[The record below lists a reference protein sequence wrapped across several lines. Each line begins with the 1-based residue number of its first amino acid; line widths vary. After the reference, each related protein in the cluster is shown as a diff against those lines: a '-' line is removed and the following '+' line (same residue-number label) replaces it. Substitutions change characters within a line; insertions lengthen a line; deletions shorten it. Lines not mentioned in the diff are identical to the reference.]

1 MGIGNWRGNNI
12 VVSGGQRGDNMVVG
26 GGQRGGNM
34 VVGGGQRRGN
44 SIGGSKR
51 SNNIGG
57 SIGWDSVV
65 DKSWVS
71 LSISLTLDNVLNG
84 SVLGNIRWSV
94 DTVGHS
100 SVVGGAVVAGDGVA
114 GKGTDNWGNNMVVL
128 VSGQRGSNSSDKWGG
143 NMAEMA
149 ISGIWG
155 GNMAEMTISS
165 IGGGSIR
172 AIDEG
177 RVSLSFSL
185 MLGNDVSVVKPV
197 GERFDKRGCGI
208 GGQRCGSM
216 VVGGQGKVMSVR
228 VGTIG
233 TISTIVTIGGD
244 ILSIS
249 SGFRLSHGS
258 GGKSENYK
266 HLHGAGGC
274 FETFQGGLSP
284 CTLR

>member
-1 MGIGNWRGNNI
+1 MA
-12 VVSGGQRGDNMVVG
+12 VGGQRC
-26 GGQRGGNM
+26 GNM

-84 SVLGNIRWSV
+84 TVLGNIRGSV
-94 DTVGHS
+94 DAVGHS
-100 SVVGGAVVAGDGVA
+100 SVVGGAVVAGNGVA
-114 GKGTDNWGNNMVVL
+114 GKGTDNWGNNMVVV
-128 VSGQRGSNSSDKWGG
+128 VSGQRGSNSSDDRGSNSSDKWGG

-155 GNMAEMTISS
+155 G
-165 IGGGSIR
+165 SIR

-177 RVSLSFSL
+177 RVSLSFSIT
-185 MLGNDVSVVKPV
+185 LGNDVSVVKPV
-197 GERFDKRGCGI
+197 GERSDKRGGSIGGQGGGSI
-208 GGQRCGSM
+208 GGQRGSSM

-284 CTLR
+284 C

>member
-1 MGIGNWRGNNI
+1 MA
-12 VVSGGQRGDNMVVG
+12 VGGQRC
-26 GGQRGGNM
+26 GNM

-71 LSISLTLDNVLNG
+71 LSISLTLDNMLNG
-84 SVLGNIRWSV
+84 TVLGNIRWSI

-114 GKGTDNWGNNMVVL
+114 GKSTDNWGNNMVVV

-155 GNMAEMTISS
+155 G
-165 IGGGSIR
+165 SIR

-177 RVSLSFSL
+177 RVSLGFSIT
-185 MLGNDVSVVKPV
+185 LGNDVSVVKPV
-197 GERFDKRGCGI
+197 GERSDKRGS
-208 GGQRCGSM
+208 SM

-233 TISTIVTIGGD
+233 TINTIVTIGGD

-284 CTLR
+284 C

>member
-1 MGIGNWRGNNI
+1 
-12 VVSGGQRGDNMVVG
+12 MVVG

-34 VVGGGQRRGN
+34 AVGGQRGCNVVVGGGQRRGN

-57 SIGWDSVV
+57 SKGWDSVV

-84 SVLGNIRWSV
+84 TVLGNIRWSI

-114 GKGTDNWGNNMVVL
+114 GKGTDNWGNNMVVV
-128 VSGQRGSNSSDKWGG
+128 VSGQRGSNSSDCWGG

-149 ISGIWG
+149 VSGIW
-155 GNMAEMTISS
+155 
-165 IGGGSIR
+165 GGSIR

-185 MLGNDVSVVKPV
+185 TLGNDVSIVKPV
-197 GERFDKRGCGI
+197 GERSDKRGGSVGGQRGGSI
-208 GGQRCGSM
+208 GGQRGSSM

-249 SGFRLSHGS
+249 
-258 GGKSENYK
+258 N
-266 HLHGAGGC
+266 
-274 FETFQGGLSP
+274 
-284 CTLR
+284 

>member
-1 MGIGNWRGNNI
+1 
-12 VVSGGQRGDNMVVG
+12 MVVG

-34 VVGGGQRRGN
+34 AVGGQRGCNVVVGGGQGRGN

-65 DKSWVS
+65 DKSWFS

-84 SVLGNIRWSV
+84 TVLGNIRWSV

-114 GKGTDNWGNNMVVL
+114 GKGTDNWGNNMVVV
-128 VSGQRGSNSSDKWGG
+128 VSSQRGSNSSDSWGSNSSDDRGSNSSDKW
-143 NMAEMA
+143 
-149 ISGIWG
+149 
-155 GNMAEMTISS
+155 
-165 IGGGSIR
+165 GGSIR

-177 RVSLSFSL
+177 RVSLSFSIT
-185 MLGNDVSVVKPV
+185 LGNDVSVVKPV
-197 GERFDKRGCGI
+197 GERSDKRGGGI
-208 GGQRCGSM
+208 GGQRGGGIAGQRGGSM

-228 VGTIG
+228 VCTICA
-233 TISTIVTIGGD
+233 INTIVTIGGD

-249 SGFRLSHGS
+249 SGFRLSHSS

-284 CTLR
+284 C

>member
-1 MGIGNWRGNNI
+1 MGSNI
-12 VVSGGQRGDNMVVG
+12 VVSGGQRSSNMVVG
-26 GGQRGGNM
+26 VGQ
-34 VVGGGQRRGN
+34 
-44 SIGGSKR
+44 R

-84 SVLGNIRWSV
+84 TVLDNIRWSI

-114 GKGTDNWGNNMVVL
+114 GKGTDNWGNNVVVV
-128 VSGQRGSNSSDKWGG
+128 VSSHRGSNSSDSWGRDSSDNGGSNSSDKWGG

-149 ISGIWG
+149 ISGIG
-155 GNMAEMTISS
+155 GQRGDGIVGQR
-165 IGGGSIR
+165 GG
-172 AIDEG
+172 
-177 RVSLSFSL
+177 
-185 MLGNDVSVVKPV
+185 
-197 GERFDKRGCGI
+197 GI
-208 GGQRCGSM
+208 GGQRGGSIGGQRGGGIVGQRGGGIGGQRGGSM

-228 VGTIG
+228 VG

-258 GGKSENYK
+258 DGKSENYK
-266 HLHGAGGC
+266 HLHGTGGC
-274 FETFQGGLSP
+274 FKTFQGGLSP
-284 CTLR
+284 C

>member
-84 SVLGNIRWSV
+84 SVLGNIRWSI

-185 MLGNDVSVVKPV
+185 TLGNDVSVVKPV
-197 GERFDKRGCGI
+197 GERSDKRGGGICGQRGGGI
-208 GGQRCGSM
+208 GGQRGGGIGGQGGGSM

-228 VGTIG
+228 V
-233 TISTIVTIGGD
+233 
-244 ILSIS
+244 
-249 SGFRLSHGS
+249 
-258 GGKSENYK
+258 
-266 HLHGAGGC
+266 
-274 FETFQGGLSP
+274 
-284 CTLR
+284 

>member
-84 SVLGNIRWSV
+84 TVLGNIRWSI

-114 GKGTDNWGNNMVVL
+114 GKGTDNWGNNMVVV
-128 VSGQRGSNSSDKWGG
+128 VSGQRG
-143 NMAEMA
+143 
-149 ISGIWG
+149 
-155 GNMAEMTISS
+155 
-165 IGGGSIR
+165 
-172 AIDEG
+172 
-177 RVSLSFSL
+177 
-185 MLGNDVSVVKPV
+185 
-197 GERFDKRGCGI
+197 
-208 GGQRCGSM
+208 
-216 VVGGQGKVMSVR
+216 
-228 VGTIG
+228 
-233 TISTIVTIGGD
+233 
-244 ILSIS
+244 
-249 SGFRLSHGS
+249 
-258 GGKSENYK
+258 
-266 HLHGAGGC
+266 
-274 FETFQGGLSP
+274 
-284 CTLR
+284 

>member
-65 DKSWVS
+65 DKSWIS

-84 SVLGNIRWSV
+84 TILGNIRWSI

-100 SVVGGAVVAGDGVA
+100 SVVGGAVVACDGVA
-114 GKGTDNWGNNMVVL
+114 GKGTNNWGNNMVVV
-128 VSGQRGSNSSDKWGG
+128 VSGQRGSNSSDSWGSNSSDDRGSNSSDKWGG
-143 NMAEMA
+143 NRAEMA
-149 ISGIWG
+149 ISGIW
-155 GNMAEMTISS
+155 
-165 IGGGSIR
+165 GGSIR

-185 MLGNDVSVVKPV
+185 TLGNDVSVVKPV
-197 GERFDKRGCGI
+197 GERSDKRGGGV
-208 GGQRCGSM
+208 GGQR
-216 VVGGQGKVMSVR
+216 GGG
-228 VGTIG
+228 I
-233 TISTIVTIGGD
+233 
-244 ILSIS
+244 
-249 SGFRLSHGS
+249 
-258 GGKSENYK
+258 
-266 HLHGAGGC
+266 AG
-274 FETFQGGLSP
+274 Q
-284 CTLR
+284 R

>member
-1 MGIGNWRGNNI
+1 MA
-12 VVSGGQRGDNMVVG
+12 VGGQRC
-26 GGQRGGNM
+26 GNM
-34 VVGGGQRRGN
+34 VAGGGQRRGN

-57 SIGWDSVV
+57 SIGWDNVV

-84 SVLGNIRWSV
+84 TVLGNIRWSI

-114 GKGTDNWGNNMVVL
+114 GKSTDNWGNNMVVV
-128 VSGQRGSNSSDKWGG
+128 VSGQRGSNSSDSWGSNSSDSGGSNSSDKWGG

-149 ISGIWG
+149 
-155 GNMAEMTISS
+155 ISS

-185 MLGNDVSVVKPV
+185 TLGNDVSVVKPV
-197 GERFDKRGCGI
+197 GERSDKRGGGI
-208 GGQRCGSM
+208 GGQR
-216 VVGGQGKVMSVR
+216 GGG
-228 VGTIG
+228 I
-233 TISTIVTIGGD
+233 
-244 ILSIS
+244 
-249 SGFRLSHGS
+249 
-258 GGKSENYK
+258 
-266 HLHGAGGC
+266 
-274 FETFQGGLSP
+274 
-284 CTLR
+284 

>member
-1 MGIGNWRGNNI
+1 MYIVQLVFSMLVCVVELLSCYIPCLASNLLSTNIGTDTNIGRMSPSHGGGGNSVGAVACNMGIGYWRGNNVGSNI
-12 VVSGGQRGDNMVVG
+12 VVSGGQRGGNMVVG
-26 GGQRGGNM
+26 GGQWGGNM
-34 VVGGGQRRGN
+34 AVGGQRGCNVVVGGGQRRGN

-84 SVLGNIRWSV
+84 TILGNIRWSI

-114 GKGTDNWGNNMVVL
+114 GKGTDNWGNNVVVV
-128 VSGQRGSNSSDKWGG
+128 VSGQRGSNSSDSWGS
-143 NMAEMA
+143 N
-149 ISGIWG
+149 SSDKWG

-185 MLGNDVSVVKPV
+185 TLGNDVSVVKPV
-197 GERFDKRGCGI
+197 GERSD
-208 GGQRCGSM
+208 
-216 VVGGQGKVMSVR
+216 
-228 VGTIG
+228 
-233 TISTIVTIGGD
+233 
-244 ILSIS
+244 
-249 SGFRLSHGS
+249 
-258 GGKSENYK
+258 
-266 HLHGAGGC
+266 
-274 FETFQGGLSP
+274 
-284 CTLR
+284 

>member
-1 MGIGNWRGNNI
+1 
-12 VVSGGQRGDNMVVG
+12 
-26 GGQRGGNM
+26 M

-51 SNNIGG
+51 SSNIGG

-84 SVLGNIRWSV
+84 TVLGNIRWSI

-114 GKGTDNWGNNMVVL
+114 GKSTDNWGNNMVVV

-149 ISGIWG
+149 IS
-155 GNMAEMTISS
+155 S

-185 MLGNDVSVVKPV
+185 SFSLTLGNDVSVVKPV
-197 GERFDKRGCGI
+197 GERSDKRGGGI
-208 GGQRCGSM
+208 GGQRGGGIGGQRGGSM
-216 VVGGQGKVMSVR
+216 VVGVQGKVMSVR

-249 SGFRLSHGS
+249 SGFRLSHNSGS
-258 GGKSENYK
+258 KSENY
-266 HLHGAGGC
+266 
-274 FETFQGGLSP
+274 
-284 CTLR
+284 

>member
-1 MGIGNWRGNNI
+1 MA
-12 VVSGGQRGDNMVVG
+12 VGGQRCGNMVVG

-34 VVGGGQRRGN
+34 VVGGQRCGNMVVGGGQWRGN

-84 SVLGNIRWSV
+84 TVLGNIRWSI
-94 DTVGHS
+94 DTVGHG
-100 SVVGGAVVAGDGVA
+100 SVVGGAVVAGEGVA
-114 GKGTDNWGNNMVVL
+114 GKSMDNWGNNVVVV
-128 VSGQRGSNSSDKWGG
+128 VSGQGGSNSSDRWGSNSSDNGGSNSSDKWGG

-155 GNMAEMTISS
+155 G
-165 IGGGSIR
+165 SIR
-172 AIDEG
+172 AIDMG

-185 MLGNDVSVVKPV
+185 TLGNDVSVVKPV
-197 GERFDKRGCGI
+197 GERSDKRGGSVGGQGGGSI
-208 GGQRCGSM
+208 GGQRGSSM

-233 TISTIVTIGGD
+233 TISTIITIGGD
-244 ILSIS
+244 ILSNS

-266 HLHGAGGC
+266 H
-274 FETFQGGLSP
+274 
-284 CTLR
+284 

>member
-1 MGIGNWRGNNI
+1 M
-12 VVSGGQRGDNMVVG
+12 VVGGQRGCNV
-26 GGQRGGNM
+26 

-51 SNNIGG
+51 SNNIRG

-65 DKSWVS
+65 DKNWVS
-71 LSISLTLDNVLNG
+71 LSISLTLNNVLNG
-84 SVLGNIRWSV
+84 SVLGNIRWSI

-100 SVVGGAVVAGDGVA
+100 SVVGGAGVAGDGVA
-114 GKGTDNWGNNMVVL
+114 GKSTDNWGNNVVVV
-128 VSGQRGSNSSDKWGG
+128 VSGQRGSNSSDNGG
-143 NMAEMA
+143 SN
-149 ISGIWG
+149 SSDKWG

-185 MLGNDVSVVKPV
+185 TLGNDVSVVKPV
-197 GERFDKRGCGI
+197 GERSDKRG
-208 GGQRCGSM
+208 GS
-216 VVGGQGKVMSVR
+216 V
-228 VGTIG
+228 G

-284 CTLR
+284 R